1 MKAIGYIRVSTADQ
15 AESGLGLEAQREAI
29 EADCKR
35 RRWEL
40 VAVIED
46 AGESGTDTDRPGL
59 RQALERIAAGE
70 VEALV
75 VAKLDRLSRSII
87 HTGQLLDWFKDAEAT
102 FVALDL
108 GVDTST
114 AGGELVANVLA
125 SVAQWEAKATGERT
139 KAALAVKRARGE
151 PIGPPGVA
159 VKVKQRIQRQR
170 RLGWSQQRIADS
182 LNADGVPTSRGGSEW
197 RPSAIGTALGWRRSS
212 RSRPADLPSLN
223 RRKVPA

>member
-1 MKAIGYIRVSTADQ
+1 
-15 AESGLGLEAQREAI
+15 LGLEAQRDAI
-29 EADCKR
+29 TAEVKR
-35 RRWEL
+35 RGWEL
-40 VAVIED
+40 VDVIED
-46 AGESGTDTDRPGL
+46 AGESGGDAQRPGL
-59 RQALERIAAGE
+59 RQALELIVDGE

-75 VAKLDRLSRSII
+75 VAKLDRLSRSIV
-87 HTGQLLDWFKDAEAT
+87 HTGQLLDWFKDAKAT

-151 PIGPPGVA
+151 SIGPPVVA
-159 VKVKQRIQRQR
+159 VKVQQRIKRQR
-170 RLGWSQQRIADS
+170 RRGWSQQRIADA

-197 RPSAIGTALGWRRSS
+197 RPSSVGTALGYRRSS
-212 RSRPADLPSLN
+212 RPRPAGLPTLT
-223 RRKVPA
+223 RR